1 MVQNILKVHFSIPE
15 GHLRDDW
22 KQNIVNYILRH
33 QRKRFIQ
40 HTPWEILDSN
50 QLLHFIYHAS
60 VIEDSVEVVHADSS
74 FNIATADPEVW
85 HGLGLRCISGEIGEG
100 EILKMA
106 YFKLVTIQEIGF
118 FTRMQVIADTVY
130 YL

>member
-1 MVQNILKVHFSIPE
+1 M
-15 GHLRDDW
+15 
-22 KQNIVNYILRH
+22 
-33 QRKRFIQ
+33 
-40 HTPWEILDSN
+40 
-50 QLLHFIYHAS
+50 
-60 VIEDSVEVVHADSS
+60 EVVHADSS